1 MDIKKLI
8 RAFRTDVLM
17 LFAFAGIMLYQGA
30 PLMLVSLKPAVS
42 FQDLL
47 DGKEVKKG
55 SHVAG
60 DVVYTLDYFASQSTY
75 TQRSDGSRSGS
86 RKSGN
91 YYLVPTSTGYI
102 ALKSRQADVE
112 TLNKLVDETFEFLS
126 SGTEPTTKF
135 HMEGAV
141 KPLEGNLVNYYNEY
155 LEELGY
161 TDTEIQEMGD
171 PLVVEFVSFGAVRI
185 FFVIGL
191 VLLALAIFILWR
203 RYKKQVRGSGLNRVE
218 DLPDT
223 PAS

>member
-8 RAFRTDVLM
+8 RSFRTDVLM
-17 LFAFAGIMLYQGA
+17 LLAFAGVMLYQST
-30 PLMLVSLKPAVS
+30 PDLLVSLKPAVS

-47 DGKEVKKG
+47 DGKEVKNG

-91 YYLVPTSTGYI
+91 YYLIPTSTGYI

-112 TLNKLVDETFEFLS
+112 TLNKLTDETFEFLS
-126 SGTEPTTKF
+126 TGTEPTTKF
-135 HMEGAV
+135 HMEGSV
-141 KPLEGNLVNYYNEY
+141 KPLEGSLVKYYNEY

-161 TDTEIQEMGD
+161 TETEIQEMGD
-171 PLVVEFVSFGAVRI
+171 PLVIEYVWFNAVRI
-185 FFVIGL
+185 FFAVGL
-191 VLLALAIFILWR
+191 VLLALAVLILR
-203 RYKKQVRGSGLNRVE
+203 LRYKKLVRGSGLNRVE